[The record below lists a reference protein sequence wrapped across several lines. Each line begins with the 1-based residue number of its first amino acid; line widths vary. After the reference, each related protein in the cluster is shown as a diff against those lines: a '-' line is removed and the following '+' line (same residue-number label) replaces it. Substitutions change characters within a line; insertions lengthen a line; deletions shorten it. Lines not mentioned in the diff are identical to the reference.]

1 VTLNVAYGED
11 WDPVFR
17 TVCGP
22 LSRRQA
28 ATRDASGAQYAVVLR
43 REGRP
48 QPVAV
53 LHVARAQGYFG
64 IWAYD
69 DRGRRTREIDLRR
82 LEPGRL
88 FLRHLAQWR
97 YDTADMA
104 EFAAEAG
111 RVLTDLYPDG
121 RGSKVS
127 EPKGKV
133 GGSMNTLPD
142 VPEDQRRLPAREF
155 GDWGWAAALAT
166 DEPVPGTLREDH
178 EAPEAETETATAPLF
193 STPSPAPS
201 WRPPAPLRPRHLAET
216 FTPGAR
222 FSPPYDGPVGPY
234 IVENVID
241 AGPLRLPTGRVVAC
255 DPGWNGPAAPFT
267 VAVPPGEYR
276 VELAVAAYATE
287 YEGTPIHLEDYTAAR
302 VLVSQNPTYT
312 WELALRPGE
321 DPRTLRDGE
330 YFGFGVDTGTGC
342 FVDAAAADRLT
353 GRVDTVA
360 DADLL
365 TDGIHVLDDPES
377 GGNLIAYPSGMG
389 DGTYPVWIGRDTEG
403 AVTCLVADMLILRH
417 RELLP

>member
-1 VTLNVAYGED
+1 MAYGED

-17 TVCGP
+17 TVSGP

-28 ATRDASGAQYAVVLR
+28 AARDASGEQYAVVLR

-69 DRGRRTREIDLRR
+69 DRGRRTREIDLRG

-104 EFAAEAG
+104 EFAADAG

-121 RGSKVS
+121 RGRKVC
-127 EPKGKV
+127 EPKGRG
-133 GGSMNTLPD
+133 GGSMHTLPD
-142 VPEDQRRLPAREF
+142 VPEEQRRFPARGF
-155 GDWGWAAALAT
+155 GDWAWAAALAT
-166 DEPVPGTLREDH
+166 DEPVPGTVH
-178 EAPEAETETATAPLF
+178 EAPETDRAPLLP
-193 STPSPAPS
+193 TPSPAPS

-222 FSPPYDGPVGPY
+222 FSPPYAGPVGPY
-234 IVENVID
+234 LVENVID

-255 DPGWNGPAAPFT
+255 DPGWNSPVEPFT

-276 VELAVAAYATE
+276 VEVAVAAYATE
-287 YEGTPIHLEDYTAAR
+287 YDGTPIHLEDYTAAR
-302 VLVSQNPTYT
+302 VLVSEKPTAT

-321 DPRTLRDGE
+321 DPRALRDGE
-330 YFGFGVDTGTGC
+330 FFGFDVDTGTGC
-342 FVDAAAADRLT
+342 FVDAAAAERLT
-353 GRVDTVA
+353 GRADTVP
-360 DADLL
+360 DVDLP
-365 TDGIHVLDDPES
+365 TDGILVLDDPES

-403 AVTCLVADMLILRH
+403 AVTCLVADMLILRN
-417 RELLP
+417 RELLS